1 MKVLIRVDSSHQIGT
16 GHVMRCLVLADL
28 LKKDGNKVEFIC
40 RSQKGDSIYNIISNG
55 FKVYELSAP
64 KDKEYETSSQYSQWL
79 GVKQKKDADD
89 CVNVIR
95 LEKVNWVIV
104 DHYGIDEQWHKHIK
118 AYSEKLMV
126 IDDLADRKFDCHL
139 LLNQNLGI
147 DKSYYENKVP
157 PDCVLLL
164 GTNYALLRPEF
175 SRLRYKAIAKRK
187 STNSINNIIISM
199 GGSDVNN
206 ITHSILENIPN
217 YYNVVVVLGKNSP
230 HNKMLNNYVKDK
242 NIKILI
248 DSNNMAGLMLD
259 ADLAIG
265 AGGSTSWERCCLS
278 LPAFIFQMDEN
289 QRMIVKHLVKFGS
302 VKLIENVESIKSN
315 LEDFQN
321 NLSSWALMSRK
332 SESICDGLGADRVRN
347 YVE

>member
-1 MKVLIRVDSSHQIGT
+1 MKVLFRVDSSHQMGT

-28 LKKDGNKVEFIC
+28 FKKNGTKVEFIC
-40 RSQKGDSIYNIISNG
+40 RSHKGNSIDRIISND
-55 FKVYELSAP
+55 FKVYELAAP
-64 KDKEYETSSQYSQWL
+64 KNNELEASSQYSQWL

-89 CVNVIR
+89 CVDLIK

-118 AYSEKLMV
+118 PYCEKLMV

-147 DKSYYENKVP
+147 EKKYYDNKVP
-157 PDCVLLL
+157 VDCILLL
-164 GTNYALLRPEF
+164 GTKYALLRPEF

-187 STNSINNIIISM
+187 NTKSVNNIIISM
-199 GGSDVNN
+199 GGSDINN

-217 YYNVVVVLGKNSP
+217 NYSVTVVLGKNSP
-230 HNKMLNNYVKDK
+230 HNKMLKNYIKDK

-248 DSNNMAGLMLD
+248 DSNNMAELMLD

-278 LPAFIFQMDEN
+278 LPAFIFLIDEN
-289 QRMIVKHLVKFGS
+289 QRMIVKQLVKFGS
-302 VKLIENVESIKSN
+302 VKLIENIESITNN
-315 LEDFQN
+315 LEDIQN
-321 NLSSWALMSRK
+321 NINSWALMSRK
-332 SESICDGLGADRVRN
+332 SKSICDGLGADRVRN
-347 YVE
+347 YVK

>member
-1 MKVLIRVDSSHQIGT
+1 MKVLFRVDSSHQMGT
-16 GHVMRCLVLADL
+16 GHLMRCLVLADL
-28 LKKDGNKVEFIC
+28 LKKNGTTVEFIC
-40 RSQKGDSIYNIISNG
+40 RSHKGDSIDKIISND
-55 FKVYELSAP
+55 FKVYELAAP
-64 KDKEYETSSQYSQWL
+64 KNNELETSSQYSQWL

-89 CVNVIR
+89 CVDLIK

-104 DHYGIDEQWHKHIK
+104 DHYGIDEQWHKQIK
-118 AYSEKLMV
+118 PYCEKLMV
-126 IDDLADRKFDCHL
+126 IDDLADRNFDCHL

-147 DKSYYENKVP
+147 EKKCYDNKVP
-157 PDCVLLL
+157 LDCTLLL
-164 GTNYALLRPEF
+164 GTKYALLRPEF
-175 SRLRYKAIAKRK
+175 SSLRYKAITKRK
-187 STNSINNIIISM
+187 NTSSVNDIIISM
-199 GGSDVNN
+199 GGNDINN

-217 YYNVVVVLGKNSP
+217 NYNITVVLGKNSP

-321 NLSSWALMSRK
+321 NLSPWALMSRK